1 MSRFKI
7 TAACVLIAAAC
18 IARAETVS
26 IPLSGTGTGSNIAD
40 LLVNPPLLDAGVA
53 QVATTVV
60 APFELRHIGGPQDA
74 DLQIR
79 ELQIGGEHADD
90 FQTDS
95 SAPLVITASGSATLE
110 VSFMPAAEGARNA
123 WMRVHHNGLNSPHV
137 LLLTGTGTGIP
148 TSALTSNTGEFKNFG
163 STLENQ
169 PSTQVI
175 TLGVQGN
182 GQNAPPITVTGINLS
197 GPGGNSFSTDFS
209 SQTTINPGQSL
220 DIAVALNSSIA
231 GQKDAQLQVQHDGEN
246 NPLNIQL
253 QGTIS
258 SGSGNETLP
267 EFNAGEL
274 LNAWPYK
281 PTTLDFGPDGNLY
294 VAEQSGLIHV
304 YTIARN
310 GPNTYTTTQT
320 ETLSLIQDIP
330 NHDDDG
336 SINNDIQQRLITGI
350 LVAGTAS
357 DPIVYVTSG
366 DPRIGAG
373 PSGTDL
379 GLDTNSGM
387 ISRLQRVGNQWSKLD
402 LVRGLPRSE
411 ENHQPNG
418 MQLSADGSTLF
429 VSLGGHTNMGA
440 PSNNFA
446 QLSEYSYSA
455 AIATVDLV
463 QIGNSTYDLPTL
475 DDEDRPGVNDAND
488 PFGGNNG
495 KNMAVLES
503 GSPVQIYAPGFRNAY
518 DLLIA
523 SSGKMYTVDN
533 GPNSGWGGV
542 PQGNCLNS
550 TVEGG
555 QTYGDGLHFI
565 SGPGYYG
572 GHPNPV
578 RGNTANS
585 FNDSNPQA
593 PVLVPANPVECNYQ
607 IPESQDGALH
617 VFSSSTNGLT
627 EYTTSNFGGAMSG
640 DLLAAS
646 FDQSVHRVQLNA
658 SGDQVTGVE
667 KIFTGLGIPLDVIA
681 LGDSDPFPG
690 TIWVADYAQ
699 NKIHIFEPTD
709 Y

>member
-1 MSRFKI
+1 
-7 TAACVLIAAAC
+7 
-18 IARAETVS
+18 
-26 IPLSGTGTGSNIAD
+26 
-40 LLVNPPLLDAGVA
+40 
-53 QVATTVV
+53 
-60 APFELRHIGGPQDA
+60 
-74 DLQIR
+74 
-79 ELQIGGEHADD
+79 
-90 FQTDS
+90 
-95 SAPLVITASGSATLE
+95 
-110 VSFMPAAEGARNA
+110 
-123 WMRVHHNGLNSPHV
+123 
-137 LLLTGTGTGIP
+137 
-148 TSALTSNTGEFKNFG
+148 
-163 STLENQ
+163 
-169 PSTQVI
+169 
-175 TLGVQGN
+175 
-182 GQNAPPITVTGINLS
+182 
-197 GPGGNSFSTDFS
+197 
-209 SQTTINPGQSL
+209 
-220 DIAVALNSSIA
+220 
-231 GQKDAQLQVQHDGEN
+231 
-246 NPLNIQL
+246 
-253 QGTIS
+253 
-258 SGSGNETLP
+258 
-267 EFNAGEL
+267 
-274 LNAWPYK
+274 
-281 PTTLDFGPDGNLY
+281 
-294 VAEQSGLIHV
+294 
-304 YTIARN
+304 
-310 GPNTYTTTQT
+310 
-320 ETLSLIQDIP
+320 
-330 NHDDDG
+330 
-336 SINNDIQQRLITGI
+336 
-350 LVAGTAS
+350 
-357 DPIVYVTSG
+357 
-366 DPRIGAG
+366 
-373 PSGTDL
+373 
-379 GLDTNSGM
+379 
-387 ISRLQRVGNQWSKLD
+387 
-402 LVRGLPRSE
+402 
-411 ENHQPNG
+411 
-418 MQLSADGSTLF
+418 
-429 VSLGGHTNMGA
+429 MGA

>member
-7 TAACVLIAAAC
+7 TAASVLLAAAC
-18 IARAETVS
+18 ITQAETVS

-40 LLVNPPLLDAGVA
+40 LLVNPPLLDAGFT
-53 QVATTVV
+53 QVATQLAVQ
-60 APFELRHIGGPQDA
+60 FELRHIGGPEDA
-74 DLQIR
+74 DLEIR
-79 ELQIGGEHADD
+79 DLQIGGEHASD
-90 FQTDS
+90 FQTEFS
-95 SAPLVITASGSATLE
+95 TPLLLAPGAATTLDLTFLP
-110 VSFMPAAEGARNA
+110 SAEGVRNA
-123 WMRVHHNGLNSPHV
+123 WARVYHNGRNSPHF
-137 LLLTGTGTGIP
+137 LLLTGNGTGIP
-148 TSALTSNTGEFKNFG
+148 TSELTSNTGEFKNFG
-163 STLENQ
+163 DTPENQ
-169 PSTQVI
+169 PSTASI
-175 TLGVQGN
+175 TIGAQGN
-182 GQNAPPITVTGINLS
+182 GQNAPPVTVTGVLLS
-197 GPGGNSFSTDFS
+197 GPGANAFSTDFS
-209 SQTTINPGQSL
+209 NQVTLNPGQTL
-220 DIAVALNSSIA
+220 DIAVTLNSSIA
-231 GQKDAQLQVQHDGEN
+231 GQKNAQLQVQHDGEN
-246 NPLNIQL
+246 NPFNIQL
-253 QGTIS
+253 QGNIS
-258 SGSGNETLP
+258 SGGGETLP

-281 PTTLDFGPDGNLY
+281 PTSLDFGPDGNLY

-304 YTIARN
+304 YTVSRT
-310 GPNTYTTTQT
+310 GTNTYTTTQT
-320 ETLSLIQDIP
+320 ETLSLVQDIP

-336 SINNDIQQRLITGI
+336 SVNNEINQRLITGI
-350 LVAGTAS
+350 LVAGSAD

-379 GLDTNSGM
+379 GLDTNSGV
-387 ISRLQRVGNQWSKLD
+387 ISKLQRAGNQWNKID

-446 QLSEYSYSA
+446 ELSEYSYSA
-455 AIATVDLV
+455 AIATVDLA

-475 DDEDRPGVNDAND
+475 DDEDRAGSNDAND

-503 GSPVQIYAPGFRNAY
+503 GSPVQIYAPGFRNAF
-518 DLLIA
+518 DLVIT
-523 SSGKMYTVDN
+523 SNGKMYTVDN

-542 PQGNCLNS
+542 PPGNCLNAV
-550 TVEGG
+550 VEGG
-555 QTYGDGLHFI
+555 QTYGDGLHLI
-565 SGPGYYG
+565 TGPGYYG

-578 RGNTANS
+578 RGNTANT
-585 FNDSNPQA
+585 FNASNPQS
-593 PVLVPANPVECNYQ
+593 PVQVPANPVECNYQ

-627 EYTTSNFGGAMSG
+627 EFTASNFGGAMTG
-640 DLLAAS
+640 DLLTAS
-646 FDQSVHRVQLNA
+646 FDQSVHRVQLNS

-667 KIFTGLGIPLDVIA
+667 QLFTGLGIPLDVVA

-690 TIWVADYAQ
+690 TVWVADYA
-699 NKIHIFEPTD
+699 HIFEPTD